1 MAMVVAMAI
10 FMMAMALVT
19 AMAMVAVMAMV
30 MVMAMA
36 LVTVTVVAMALAMVM
51 VMTVTVVAMVVAT
64 AMVMVTVNTL
74 SKLNKMTQNPLYV
87 DHKINQLEKER
98 MQSGK
103 LENSRPIS
111 VIEAELRSYR
121 AIQSGNHNNTEFTHT
136 FINGGQVGQRNTT
149 NKLYNSN

>member
-1 MAMVVAMAI
+1 MAQAMATVG
-10 FMMAMALVT
+10 VT
-19 AMAMVAVMAMV
+19 AMA
-30 MVMAMA
+30 
-36 LVTVTVVAMALAMVM
+36 
-51 VMTVTVVAMVVAT
+51 
-64 AMVMVTVNTL
+64 NTL
-74 SKLNKMTQNPLYV
+74 NKLNKMTQNPLYV

>member
-1 MAMVVAMAI
+1 VAMAI

-19 AMAMVAVMAMV
+19 AMALVVVM
-30 MVMAMA
+30 
-36 LVTVTVVAMALAMVM
+36 
-51 VMTVTVVAMVVAT
+51 

-74 SKLNKMTQNPLYV
+74 NKLNKMTQNPLYV

-98 MQSGK
+98 MQSGT
-103 LENSRPIS
+103 LENSRPIP

-121 AIQSGNHNNTEFTHT
+121 AIQSGNHNNAEFTHT